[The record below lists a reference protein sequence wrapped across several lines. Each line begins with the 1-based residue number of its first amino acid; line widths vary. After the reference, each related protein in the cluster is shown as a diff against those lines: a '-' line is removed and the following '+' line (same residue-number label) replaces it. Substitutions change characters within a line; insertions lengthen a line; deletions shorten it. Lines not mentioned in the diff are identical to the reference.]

1 MSDSLYSNNINKQT
15 RTSLHLHFNVDPSET
30 DVFKNETHEVKCLTF
45 AKWNLIYP
53 TTHKE
58 RAF

>member
-45 AKWNLIYP
+45 AK
-53 TTHKE
+53 
-58 RAF
+58 